1 MGMIRL
7 LETAVFVLLVLC
19 VAGCNEPER
28 ELAATEGLK
37 IGDLAPWRPEGREG
51 IKPLEAANFNIYVFE
66 LPAEELPALD
76 EAWLILRAERLRFSN
91 AEAFQANSF
100 MAGSGAEPVLNQLVD
115 LLLSAGARRVQTVA
129 LLLPDGLGN
138 NVWVGPVPGERTV
151 FYSTAQGPP
160 EGVTLGPGAMVLRL
174 TAQRYPGLRGLCDL
188 KVQPAFVSPVSSAIP
203 QVAER
208 ARKNAFYFELVGFSL
223 KMSPGEFVLLGP
235 AEYIGDGITLASYF
249 FSRPAPDARV
259 KVLPKPRE
267 DGSGE
272 AKPYY
277 GPVVRIYL
285 IVCTGVSD

>member
-1 MGMIRL
+1 M
-7 LETAVFVLLVLC
+7 
-19 VAGCNEPER
+19 
-28 ELAATEGLK
+28 K
-37 IGDLAPWRPEGREG
+37 IGDLAPWRPEDREG
-51 IKPLEAANFNIYVFE
+51 IKPLETANFNIYVFE
-66 LPAEELPALD
+66 LPAERLPALD
-76 EAWLILRAERLRFSN
+76 DAWLILRAERLRFSDG
-91 AEAFQANSF
+91 EAFRANSF

-115 LLLSAGARRVQTVA
+115 SLLGAGARRVQTVA

-138 NVWVGPVPGERTV
+138 NVWVGPVPEQRTV
-151 FYSTAQGPP
+151 FYSTAEGPP

-174 TAQRYPGLRGLCDL
+174 TSQRYPGLRGLCDL
-188 KVQPAFVSPVSSAIP
+188 QVQPAFVSPVSSAIP

-208 ARKNAFYFELVGFSL
+208 ARKKAFFFEQVGFSL
-223 KMSPGEFVLLGP
+223 KISPGEFVLLGP

-272 AKPYY
+272 VEPYY